1 MALENLN
8 NQSME
13 VIKNIDNEKS
23 FFQDILID
31 RSLIEKENFDIS
43 EKTNF
48 KNKNNHFAKIFRKN
62 NIFYGIMM
70 GEVSIP
76 IDEAAGTVAL
86 SLVNKEQINER
97 LKKIKDSKIKS
108 SIKYIN
114 INTIQIIIKGLF
126 RESIDTSMDLELIDD
141 RINDDQD
148 KIIASGA
155 CNLKFRKVKFDVTL
169 QTTLSLLDSDLDKS
183 MLVNYDFKRIDLF
196 KEGNHPF
203 SISYKINYAL
213 SNSSHSVSYNAN
225 SEGIHIDNLF
235 SPIIKLEKPNQA
247 IKIKETRD

>member
-1 MALENLN
+1 MALETLD

-43 EKTNF
+43 EKTKF
-48 KNKNNHFAKIFRKN
+48 KNKNNPFAKIFRKN

-70 GEVSIP
+70 GEVPIP

-114 INTIQIIIKGLF
+114 INTIQIIIK
-126 RESIDTSMDLELIDD
+126 
-141 RINDDQD
+141 
-148 KIIASGA
+148 
-155 CNLKFRKVKFDVTL
+155 
-169 QTTLSLLDSDLDKS
+169 
-183 MLVNYDFKRIDLF
+183 
-196 KEGNHPF
+196 
-203 SISYKINYAL
+203 
-213 SNSSHSVSYNAN
+213 
-225 SEGIHIDNLF
+225 
-235 SPIIKLEKPNQA
+235 
-247 IKIKETRD
+247 